1 MTIMEIRPILS
12 ALMRNKTGPVL
23 VAVQVAL
30 SLAILANALHIVNVR
45 QAIVD
50 RPSGV
55 AREEDIFHIRAGGLS
70 NESTFN
76 EMVATQNRQAQLL
89 RAIPG
94 VVSVA
99 QVNQVPLSQSGNN
112 TGLAADRKQVR
123 TTTGAA
129 FYVSPDSLV
138 KTWGLKLVEGRDF
151 LPTEVVDQDSTKQI
165 ENLKVVMLTLPM
177 ARKLWPDA
185 TSYVGKP
192 LYFGTGAGADEARVV
207 GIVER
212 LASTN
217 AEVGER
223 GDMSIIQPLRR
234 ITTPRAMY
242 TVRAEPGQRD
252 RLMKEAEAVLRKDGN
267 NRLIVRTVTLEA
279 DRTSRYRADRGL
291 AWMLIAVSVLLMLV
305 TASGIV
311 GMASLWV
318 TQRRKQI
325 GVRRALGARK
335 VDILRYFLIENVM
348 ITSAGVAAGLLGALA
363 LNHLLV
369 TSLEMTRLPAGYLVV
384 GAAVFLG
391 LGVAAVYGP
400 AWRAASIS
408 PATATRGV
416 A

>member
-1 MTIMEIRPILS
+1 MEIRPILS

-55 AREEDIFHIRAGGLS
+55 EREEDIFHIRTGALG

-94 VVSVA
+94 VISVA

-112 TGLAADRKQVR
+112 TGVSADRTQIKVSS
-123 TTTGAA
+123 GVA
-129 FYVSPDSLV
+129 FYTSPDSLV

-151 LPTEVVDQDSTKQI
+151 LPTEAVDQDSTKQV
-165 ENLKVVMLTLPM
+165 ENLKVIIITLPV

-185 TSYVGKP
+185 TSYVGRTV
-192 LYFGTGAGADEARVV
+192 YFGVGTDAEEARVV
-207 GIVER
+207 GVVER
-212 LASTN
+212 LSSTN

-223 GDMSIIQPLRR
+223 GEMSVIQPLRR
-234 ITTPRAMY
+234 ISTPRAMY

-252 RLMKEAEAVLRKDGN
+252 RLIKEAEAVLRKDGN
-267 NRLIVRTVTLEA
+267 NRLIVRDATLEG
-279 DRTSRYRADRGL
+279 DRKDRYRADRGL

-325 GVRRALGARK
+325 GVRRALGARR
-335 VDILRYFLIENVM
+335 VDILSYFITENVM
-348 ITSAGVAAGLLGALA
+348 ITSAGVAFGLLGALA

-369 TSLEMTRLPAGYLVV
+369 TSLELTRLPAGYLVV

-416 A
+416 T